1 MSRKDSNQ
9 MYLNILKE
17 IFKHEY
23 EFKKG
28 IKDRD
33 KEGFILYDVPSMSH
47 MPFDQEASFDY

>member
-33 KEGFILYDVPSMSH
+33 KEGLILYDVPSMSH
-47 MPFDQEASFDY
+47 MPFDI

>member
-1 MSRKDSNQ
+1 

-33 KEGFILYDVPSMSH
+33 KEGLILYYVPSMSH
-47 MPFDQEASFDY
+47 MTLIKKALLT